1 MIDRLKVRI
10 PNADENLLNEFITTA
25 SDRIK
30 LRAGVSENELP
41 AHLQSICVEVVTAMY
56 RRHEMQ
62 HEGVESESVDVF
74 SVKFVN
80 RLLDEYAEEFESYK
94 RQKDDEEDSK
104 RGVVRF
110 L

>member
-1 MIDRLKVRI
+1 MKSRLKIRL
-10 PNADENLLNEFITTA
+10 PDADEILIDELILTA

-30 LRAGVSENELP
+30 LRVGSREKELP
-41 AHLQSICVEVVTAMY
+41 TELHSICIEVVTAMY

-62 HEGVESESVDVF
+62 HEGVESEGVDVF

-80 RLLDEYAEEFESYK
+80 KLLDEYEEEFQAYK
-94 RQKDDEEDSK
+94 NMRDDEEDNT

>member
-1 MIDRLKVRI
+1 MKSRLLIRL
-10 PNADENLLNEFITTA
+10 PNADEPLLDELILTA

-30 LRAGVSENELP
+30 LRAGINDVVLP
-41 AHLQSICVEVVTAMY
+41 LEIESICVEVVTAMY

-80 RLLDEYAEEFESYK
+80 KLLDEYEEEFQAYK
-94 RQKDDEEDSK
+94 NMRDDEEDNT

>member
-1 MIDRLKVRI
+1 MISRLLIRLPEANEI
-10 PNADENLLNEFITTA
+10 LLDELLLTA

-30 LRAGVSENELP
+30 LRVGSKEKELP
-41 AHLQSICVEVVTAMY
+41 TELQSICIEAVTAMY

-62 HEGVESESVDVF
+62 HEGVDSESVDVF

-80 RLLDEYAEEFESYK
+80 KLLDEYEEEFQAYK
-94 RQKDDEEDSK
+94 NMRDDEEDEK